1 MFHPSRAGDKPSSKH
16 RATGTFL
23 INKSL
28 RKINTGRE
36 FAGSIAFSC
45 EKETV
50 KTITAEKIKWAGT
63 KSEWWGGESGS
74 RRKSRQPER
83 RQKDEL
89 EWERKG
95 RSRGIYIRVYI
106 CRAAGGRATPS

>member
-1 MFHPSRAGDKPSSKH
+1 MG
-16 RATGTFL
+16 
-23 INKSL
+23 
-28 RKINTGRE
+28 
-36 FAGSIAFSC
+36 
-45 EKETV
+45 
-50 KTITAEKIKWAGT
+50 
-63 KSEWWGGESGS
+63 SEWWGESGS

-106 CRAAGGRATPS
+106 CRVRNGRASDALLKEENGERTVPLEYTGHSSLCRVIYSFN

>member
-1 MFHPSRAGDKPSSKH
+1 MGGDEERAS
-16 RATGTFL
+16 
-23 INKSL
+23 
-28 RKINTGRE
+28 GR
-36 FAGSIAFSC
+36 
-45 EKETV
+45 V
-50 KTITAEKIKWAGT
+50 
-63 KSEWWGGESGS
+63 GGESGS

-106 CRAAGGRATPS
+106 CRARSGAEWSGRASDALLKEENGENCPVRVHRPLFPLSRYLFV